1 MAIPNI
7 WRTTKQRYSL
17 EGAVCQTCNTTTFPP
32 RQHCPH
38 CRQLELAAAARKSG
52 GHYNYF
58 MVFDLPQSTIA
69 ATESTM
75 AGDD

>member
-7 WRTTKQRYSL
+7 WRTKKQRYSL

-32 RQHCPH
+32 RQQCPH
-38 CRQLELAAAARKSG
+38 CRQLSLAAMEHKSG

-58 MVFDLPQSTIA
+58 MLFDLPQA
-69 ATESTM
+69 ANTVNGSTM